1 MKPSI
6 ARKIVKYRQEFLRA
20 RKKRTPKLQLLR
32 TIAFSPHPATA
43 VQPKY
48 APGTP
53 REKRRSPEFPPATP
67 KRTSL
72 RPNTRNLTS
81 NGEACSC
88 KEVLKKVES
97 LMIHTHSLCHTH
109 THTHTY
115 THTHSNVSYMELK
128 RRHEELA
135 SEVQTLGQ
143 QSKKAENQH
152 QAKVNSL
159 AEEIRHYKVLN
170 CLQCLHS
177 FTGYTFARRKVW

>member
-6 ARKIVKYRQEFLRA
+6 ARKIVKSRQEFLRA

-67 KRTSL
+67 RRTSL

-109 THTHTY
+109 THTY
-115 THTHSNVSYMELK
+115 THTQQRQLHGAETAPWGVGIRSADTRSAVKEGREPTPSQ
-128 RRHEELA
+128 
-135 SEVQTLGQ
+135 SEQPSRGDQTL
-143 QSKKAENQH
+143 
-152 QAKVNSL
+152 
-159 AEEIRHYKVLN
+159 
-170 CLQCLHS
+170 
-177 FTGYTFARRKVW
+177 